1 MTGRLVYVVG
11 PSGAGKDSVMEYA
24 RTRLPADAG
33 IIFARRFITRPPS
46 AAGEQHVPVSAGQL
60 KRIAGDDGLA
70 LHWNANG
77 LSYGIGRE
85 IRHWMKLGFHV
96 IVNGSR
102 EYLPSATAK
111 FPDLVV
117 ISITA
122 PMDTIKAR
130 LQQRGRENAAE
141 VGRRI
146 MRAESLVLPAGQDV
160 MTIVNNGALEA
171 AGEQLLDRL
180 ILLGQTTTA

>member
-11 PSGAGKDSVMEYA
+11 PSGAGKDSVLEYA
-24 RTRLPADAG
+24 RARLPADAG
-33 IIFARRFITRPPS
+33 IIFARRFITRPP
-46 AAGEQHVPVSAGQL
+46 AAGEQHIPVSAGQF

-70 LHWNANG
+70 LQWNANG

-85 IRHWMKLGFHV
+85 IRHWMDLGFHV

-102 EYLPSATAK
+102 EYLPSARAK

-122 PMDTIKAR
+122 PMDAIRAR
-130 LQQRGRENAAE
+130 LQQRGRENAAD

-146 MRAESLVLPAGQDV
+146 LRAELLALPAGPDV
-160 MTIVNNGALEA
+160 LTIVNDGSLEA
-171 AGEQLLDRL
+171 AGEQLRELL
-180 ILLGQTTTA
+180 ISLSQTTTA